1 MSRKADLA
9 ALTELSC
16 RRARQGR
23 VESTSFRHSLS
34 PLSLALTPSFTL
46 LPLHPATPSPPF
58 RTTSGG
64 LVCRRHPW
72 FPLSPLLPPTAEP
85 ARPTPQP
92 ACSWLPGGARCAH
105 TPPCTK
111 HCPAVHTGFP
121 TALCTL
127 KCSGV
132 TGCSTGSWGELHS
145 CPLTAHTQ
153 AVGTCAHFLERD
165 FLSISISPT
174 ESDSRY
180 TGRRHGESCF
190 PAQNGQN
197 WALLRSLGSRGGSAF
212 GM

>member
-1 MSRKADLA
+1 MPAPPLVSTFPSPAAHSRARTPDPSASLL
-9 ALTELSC
+9 LTAG
-16 RRARQGR
+16 RRALC
-23 VESTSFRHSLS
+23 THCKS
-34 PLSLALTPSFTL
+34 P
-46 LPLHPATPSPPF
+46 
-58 RTTSGG
+58 
-64 LVCRRHPW
+64 
-72 FPLSPLLPPTAEP
+72 
-85 ARPTPQP
+85 
-92 ACSWLPGGARCAH
+92 
-105 TPPCTK
+105 PPCTK

-153 AVGTCAHFLERD
+153 AEGTCAHFLERD

>member
-105 TPPCTK
+105 TARVLLRAQNTALPCTLASQQ
-111 HCPAVHTGFP
+111 HYALWSAVEWQG
-121 TALCTL
+121 AAQ
-127 KCSGV
+127 V
-132 TGCSTGSWGELHS
+132 
-145 CPLTAHTQ
+145 
-153 AVGTCAHFLERD
+153 V
-165 FLSISISPT
+165 
-174 ESDSRY
+174 
-180 TGRRHGESCF
+180 GESCI
-190 PAQNGQN
+190 PAHWLPTHKQ
-197 WALLRSLGSRGGSAF
+197 WVPVPTS
-212 GM
+212 